1 MHVEVTEAIKKLTS
15 DVCQREV
22 CFQDYLAVLLG
33 AKVRMVINDIEV
45 DVYGG
50 RFAIEVKVNPRIY
63 DGIGQALAYR
73 RLLGIEEVWLVH
85 IFTYKIDW
93 EKWCNN
99 LGKLLMGTSINYA
112 VVTPINH
119 CIRTEI

>member
-1 MHVEVTEAIKKLTS
+1 MDIAEAIRKITP
-15 DVCQREV
+15 DICQREP
-22 CFQDYLAVLLG
+22 CFQDYLATLLN
-33 AKVRMVINDIEV
+33 AKVRVIINGIEV

-73 RLLGIEEVWLVH
+73 RLLSIEEVWLMH

-93 EKWCNN
+93 RNWCNN
-99 LGKLLMGTSINYA
+99 LSKLLMGTSINYI
-112 VVTPINH
+112 VVTPTNYCVGIGK
-119 CIRTEI
+119 